1 MSVEM
6 IAQPADDFS
15 VHDRAMP
22 LLHRADAALQHDF
35 CPWANRWVY
44 WLKRPFWSIFL
55 AMVLSGICGTFLA
68 VEAFFITGIL
78 GIIVSVGVA
87 MPRLA
92 MRGIDLHVTF
102 DLRRGRVGQ
111 PVLVRLRIR
120 NRWPWPVWGLSLV
133 RGFALKNS
141 IHTDEGVS
149 LARVPGWCSAEY
161 SWTFIPQIRGLYPLV
176 APEVETGFPF
186 GLYRAT
192 RNATVDGQVVI
203 WPATVMLSGLPDA
216 AEIRESDDHLADRRV
231 GDFGDMLGTRQFRQG
246 DSLRRIH
253 WAQTARQQ
261 QLIVCER
268 QAPATSV
275 VRVTADL
282 EAASHPG
289 CDPQGR
295 TVSDTVELVVQ
306 VAASVCESLH
316 RQHCRVELLLNQK
329 LYVAGDSAAGFQR
342 LMDAL
347 AQATLNESTSSLS
360 RQRSAG
366 SAFGV
371 VVTTPMGLRW
381 RGRQLADQHVIAVSD
396 ESTLHQSVPVTGAW
410 LSLRGAA
417 DVQTLLPRRW
427 KGACDAR

>member
-1 MSVEM
+1 MSVDL
-6 IAQPADDFS
+6 IAKPADEFAVS
-15 VHDRAMP
+15 KQSIP
-22 LLHRADAALQHDF
+22 LFLRADAALHYDF
-35 CPWANRWVY
+35 CPWANRWIY
-44 WLKRPFWSIFL
+44 WVKRPFWSILF
-55 AMVLSGICGTFLA
+55 AIVLSVICGTFLA
-68 VEAFFITGIL
+68 VAAFFITGIL
-78 GIIVSVGVA
+78 GLIVGVGVA
-87 MPRLA
+87 MPWFA
-92 MRGIDLHVTF
+92 MRGIDLHVNF

-111 PVLVRLRIR
+111 PVLVRLKIR

-133 RGFALKNS
+133 RGFALKDS
-141 IHTDEGVS
+141 AHTDEGVS
-149 LARVPGWCSAEY
+149 LARVPGWCTAEY
-161 SWTFIPQIRGLYPLV
+161 LWTFVPQVRGLYPLV
-176 APEVETGFPF
+176 TPEVETGFPF
-186 GLYRAT
+186 GLYRAA
-192 RNATVDGQVVI
+192 RKASVDGHVVI
-203 WPATVMLSGLPDA
+203 WPSTVILSGLPDA
-216 AEIRESDDHLADRRV
+216 AEIRESDEHLADRRV
-231 GDFGDMLGTRQFRQG
+231 GDFGDMLGTRHFRPG

-282 EAASHPG
+282 EVASHPG
-289 CDPQGR
+289 CDAQAR
-295 TVSDTVELVVQ
+295 SVADTVDLVIR

-316 RQHCRVELLLNQK
+316 KQHCRVELLLNQK
-329 LYVAGDSAAGFQR
+329 LFVAGDSAVGFQR

-347 AQATLNESTSSLS
+347 AQATLNESTTSLS
-360 RQRSAG
+360 RPRSPG

-381 RGRQLADQHVIAVSD
+381 RGRQLMDQHVIAVAD
-396 ESTLHQSVPVTGAW
+396 ESTMHQSAPVTGAW

>member
-1 MSVEM
+1 MSIEM
-6 IAQPADDFS
+6 IAQPADEFS
-15 VHDRAMP
+15 VAERAVP
-22 LLHRADAALQHDF
+22 WLRRADAALHHDL
-35 CPWANRWVY
+35 CPWANRWLY
-44 WLKRPFWSIFL
+44 WVKRPFWSIFL
-55 AMVLSGICGTFLA
+55 ALVLSGICGVFLN

-78 GIIVSVGVA
+78 GIIVGVGVG
-87 MPRLA
+87 MPWLA
-92 MRGIDLHVTF
+92 MRGIDLHVSF

-111 PVLVRLRIR
+111 PVPVRLRIR
-120 NRWPWPVWGLSLV
+120 NCWPWPVWGLSLV

-141 IHTDEGVS
+141 ADTAEGVS
-149 LARVPGWCSAEY
+149 LARVPGWSTAEY
-161 SWTFIPQIRGLYPLV
+161 SWTFIPQARGLYPLV

-186 GLYRAT
+186 GLYRAS
-192 RNATVDGQVVI
+192 RKATVDGRVVI
-203 WPATVMLSGLPDA
+203 WPVTVMLNGLPDA
-216 AEIRESDDHLADRRV
+216 AEIRESDEHLADRRV

-275 VRVTADL
+275 VSVTVDL

-289 CDPQGR
+289 CDPTAR
-295 TVSDTVELVVQ
+295 SVADTVELVIQ

-316 RQHCRVELLLNQK
+316 RQHCRVELLLNQQH
-329 LYVAGDSAAGFQR
+329 YVAGDSAAGFQH

-347 AQATLNESTSSLS
+347 AQAALNESTSSLR
-360 RQRSAG
+360 RQRSG
-366 SAFGV
+366 SAAFEV

-396 ESTLHQSVPVTGAW
+396 ESPVYQSAPATDAW
-410 LSLRGAA
+410 LFLRGVS